1 MTSFFHLS
9 EYPRSGILALQIIA
23 VFFVFEQTFLLLL
36 VFVLADFTGVLLSVT
51 FNRVSIQ
58 PFFIHHC
65 WCLPQAVFTKWR
77 PVGSRGAVLGSVMRV
92 RWVSSVPGVI
102 AGCQSKKKKKN
113 CEKKSCRPSQWEL
126 QLSVDV
132 IPGAKQKS
140 RRSIMRE
147 TGQNHRVF
155 CLPHVIATWLVPPFN
170 EFSNH
175 LCQGCLLFA
184 LSACSFKRL
193 LPVCTPH
200 ALTVIHLLA
209 SLL

>member
-1 MTSFFHLS
+1 MLHSIV
-9 EYPRSGILALQIIA
+9 YPYNHFLYITVGVCHKLCLPSDAQSDHVAPSLAQWCESDESAQCLAL
-23 VFFVFEQTFLLLL
+23 L
-36 VFVLADFTGVLLSVT
+36 
-51 FNRVSIQ
+51 
-58 PFFIHHC
+58 
-65 WCLPQAVFTKWR
+65 QAAR
-77 PVGSRGAVLGSVMRV
+77 A
-92 RWVSSVPGVI
+92 
-102 AGCQSKKKKKN
+102 KKKKKTV
-113 CEKKSCRPSQWEL
+113 KRRAVVTKFRPSQWEL